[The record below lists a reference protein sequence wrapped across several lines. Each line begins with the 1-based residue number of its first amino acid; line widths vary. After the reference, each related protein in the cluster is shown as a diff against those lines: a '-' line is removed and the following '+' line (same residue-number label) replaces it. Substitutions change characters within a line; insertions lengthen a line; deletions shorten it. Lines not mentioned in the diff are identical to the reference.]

1 MNVLIQV
8 HEIFPSIN
16 EIIENEDD
24 NIILV
29 FIIQG
34 EEHVFNMIDLIEDKI
49 TISLK
54 LKDKLSL
61 MHYKIYRNANLIC
74 EGEFFPFNDIDCER
88 LKSPNFTSKF
98 FVI

>member
-29 FIIQG
+29 FNIKG
-34 EEHVFNMIDLIEDKI
+34 EEHVFNMIYLMEDKI
-49 TISLK
+49 TNSLK
-54 LKDKLSL
+54 VKYKLA
-61 MHYKIYRNANLIC
+61 KINY
-74 EGEFFPFNDIDCER
+74 
-88 LKSPNFTSKF
+88 
-98 FVI
+98 